1 MGVDA
6 LMKFLALKFL
16 SCLAQEP
23 SLVWI
28 LCGWQ
33 LVCQYLAEISR
44 AVAED
49 SGTFETWL
57 SCFLALKVR
66 KVFLFP
72 LFWSCCGDH
81 EGATNVQIQIWKR
94 FSQIPTAFG
103 RWGSMQ
109 DRCVRRGIS
118 GFVPSF
124 VSQHWCLLA
133 LASVLCLPLHAFV
146 AYFHSWRVSTCF
158 LFFLASWWRGIG
170 ALIHLFP
177 QISLAMV
184 VSVPDLFTYCCLLLS
199 VFVTHY
205 NTMLHNYLIFY
216 FGVYNFERPRFTC
229 CTRAPSKTCPC
240 LQFSVTLCGS
250 PILPSLGRMW
260 WVL

>member
-1 MGVDA
+1 
-6 LMKFLALKFL
+6 MKFLALPFL

-81 EGATNVQIQIWKR
+81 EGATNVQIQIWKC

-103 RWGSMQ
+103 RWGS
-109 DRCVRRGIS
+109 RCKIDVS
-118 GFVPSF
+118 GVVSVGLSLHLSPSIGVSWLWPVSF
-124 VSQHWCLLA
+124 VSLCMPLSPTFTFGVFPRVSCFSLPLGGLELGPSSIYFPKYLSLWSSPFLTCLLI
-133 LASVLCLPLHAFV
+133 V
-146 AYFHSWRVSTCF
+146 ACF
-158 LFFLASWWRGIG
+158 LV
-170 ALIHLFP
+170 
-177 QISLAMV
+177 SL
-184 VSVPDLFTYCCLLLS
+184 L
-199 VFVTHY
+199 HI
-205 NTMLHNYLIFY
+205 TMLHNYLIFY

-229 CTRAPSKTCPC
+229 CTRAPSKTCLC

-250 PILPSLGRMW
+250 PILPSLDRMW